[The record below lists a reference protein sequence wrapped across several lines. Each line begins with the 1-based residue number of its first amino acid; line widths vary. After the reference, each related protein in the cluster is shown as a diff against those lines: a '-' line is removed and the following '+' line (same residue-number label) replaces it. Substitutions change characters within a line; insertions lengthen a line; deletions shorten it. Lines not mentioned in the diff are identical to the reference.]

1 VLLEAAALLHD
12 VGVAVNNDGHH
23 KHSQYL
29 IASSDLVG
37 LSDEERRIV
46 GMLARYHRKA
56 PPQREH
62 EDFMQLRRKDRTL
75 VERLTAILRLADALD
90 RQHAAAVR
98 GVSVKIREDRVELRP
113 ILAGG
118 DRTRLTLEA
127 RAVEEKGAWFAEL
140 FGRRPELL
148 AP

>member
-1 VLLEAAALLHD
+1 
-12 VGVAVNNDGHH
+12 
-23 KHSQYL
+23 
-29 IASSDLVG
+29 
-37 LSDEERRIV
+37 
-46 GMLARYHRKA
+46 
-56 PPQREH
+56 
-62 EDFMQLRRKDRTL
+62 MQLRRKDRTL

-90 RQHAAAVR
+90 RQHAAVVR

-127 RAVEEKGAWFAEL
+127 RAVEEKGAWFTEL